1 MASLMLI
8 AIGSALCS
16 NVVLSQFLGICSFLG
31 VSKKTE
37 TAAGMGGA
45 VVFVITIASF
55 VAGLLYKFIL
65 VPTHFEYLK
74 TIVFILVIAAL
85 VQIVEMFLKKFVPS
99 LYKALGVYLP
109 LITTNCA
116 VLGVAL
122 NNVKY
127 EYSILESVVNGFATG
142 VGYLIAIVLLAGIRE
157 KMEYNDIPENPKN
170 AIAISAAVSRTIGI
184 PWKDSGISLFSI
196 FSRIPASN
204 TIAIR

>member
-1 MASLMLI
+1 MGDLILI
-8 AIGSALCS
+8 AVGSALVS

-37 TAAGMGGA
+37 TAVGMGGA
-45 VVFVITIASF
+45 VIFVITLASL
-55 VAGLLYKFIL
+55 VAGLLYQFIL
-65 VPTHFEYLK
+65 QPLGFDYLN

-99 LYKALGVYLP
+99 LYNALGVYLP

-122 NNVKY
+122 NNVQD
-127 EYSILESVVNGFATG
+127 EYNILESVVNGFATG

-157 KMEYNDIPENPKN
+157 KMEYNDIPESFKGIPIVLLTSTLM
-170 AIAISAAVSRTIGI
+170 AIAFFGF
-184 PWKDSGISLFSI
+184 SGLI
-196 FSRIPASN
+196 
-204 TIAIR
+204 

>member
-1 MASLMLI
+1 
-8 AIGSALCS
+8 
-16 NVVLSQFLGICSFLG
+16 
-31 VSKKTE
+31 
-37 TAAGMGGA
+37 MGGA

-65 VPTHFEYLK
+65 VPTGFEYLQ

-127 EYSILESVVNGFATG
+127 EYNILQGVVNGFATG

-157 KMEYNDIPENPKN
+157 KTEFNDVPAAFQGMPIELITAALM
-170 AIAISAAVSRTIGI
+170 AIAFFGF
-184 PWKDSGISLFSI
+184 SGIV
-196 FSRIPASN
+196 
-204 TIAIR
+204 